1 MRLFNKVAIIGVGLI
16 GGSIALALKNK
27 KLVNEVIGVS
37 RLKKSLLLAKKRRAI
52 DKGSQSLDIVKDADL
67 VIFATPV
74 KTIINLAPMISK
86 IVSKDCIVTDVGSTK
101 KVIVSKLEK
110 IFPNFLGSHP
120 LAGSEKRSIINAE
133 LNMFNGTQCILT
145 PTKRTTSKA
154 LNKIKALWANLGA
167 NVIMLSPETHDK
179 ILSFTSHL
187 PHVFAFSLIGIVP
200 KEYLK
205 FASTGLRDTT
215 RIATSDPKLWADILL
230 SNRQNLVKNIG
241 LLQNKLSKMKLAL
254 QKKDHN
260 FLNLI
265 LKQAKEKRDSLG

>member
-1 MRLFNKVAIIGVGLI
+1 MKLFNKVAIIGVGLI
-16 GGSIALALKNK
+16 GGSIALALKKK
-27 KLVNEVIGVS
+27 KLANEVIGVS
-37 RLKKSLLLAKKRRAI
+37 RHKKSLLLAKKKGAI
-52 DKGSQSLDIVKDADL
+52 DKGSKELDIVKDADL

-86 IVSKDCIVTDVGSTK
+86 VVSKNCIVTDVGSTK
-101 KVIVSKLEK
+101 KEIVSMLSK

-120 LAGSEKRSIINAE
+120 LAGSEKRSIVNAE
-133 LNMFNGTQCILT
+133 LNMFKGTQCILT

-154 LNKIKALWANLGA
+154 FNKIKTLWANLGA
-167 NVIMLSPETHDK
+167 NVIILSPETHDK

-187 PHVFAFSLIGIVP
+187 PHVAAFSLIGIVP

-215 RIATSDPKLWADILL
+215 RIATSDPKLWVDILL
-230 SNRQNLVKNIG
+230 TNRQNLVKNIG
-241 LLQNKLSKMKLAL
+241 LLQNKLSKIKKAL
-254 QKKDHN
+254 QKKDN
-260 FLNLI
+260 NLLNLI